1 MPGTTSKLSATSC
14 AMAPTPGYEN
24 IQLVQLGAEG
34 TTGRQGVFLLMAK
47 GNDLE
52 REGIS
57 KVKLVEKGETCFH
70 LLSLLYQELHW
81 ILGSHHGYKRIPL
94 AGSNSILGFLARKLV
109 HPIFPP
115 AV

>member
-1 MPGTTSKLSATSC
+1 MPFS
-14 AMAPTPGYEN
+14 TPGYEN

-34 TTGRQGVFLLMAK
+34 TTGRQGGFLLMAK

-57 KVKLVEKGETCFH
+57 KVKLVDKGYMFPSVVPT
-70 LLSLLYQELHW
+70 LPGTALDTT
-81 ILGSHHGYKRIPL
+81 GSHHGYNRIPFSRLQFDPWL
-94 AGSNSILGFLARKLV
+94 AMARKLV